1 MKDFLVAIGL
11 FFALEGILLAAF
23 PSGAKRTMAAVID
36 SPDSLLR
43 ITGIVSALVG
53 VIIVWL
59 VRGWA
64 GI

>member
-1 MKDFLVAIGL
+1 MKDFLAALGL

-23 PSGAKRTMAAVID
+23 PGGAKRTMATVLE

-43 ITGIVSALVG
+43 IAGIASALVG

-59 VRGWA
+59 VRG
-64 GI
+64 